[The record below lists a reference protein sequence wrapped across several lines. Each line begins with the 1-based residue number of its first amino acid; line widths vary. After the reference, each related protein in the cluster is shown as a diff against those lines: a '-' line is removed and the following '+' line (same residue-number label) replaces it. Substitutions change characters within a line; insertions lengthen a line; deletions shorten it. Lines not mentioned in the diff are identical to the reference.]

1 MRFLIALLG
10 DRLDSL
16 VAKNF
21 EHAAWYMIVDGETDE
36 GETTRNI
43 TPQDRQKMLR
53 EAASA
58 NVDAVIAG
66 KFSEHSRRL
75 IGTYKMGLIQVHGMT
90 GRMAMM
96 KAQTGELKQSGLAE
110 GEMKDEKEI
119 TLGAVKRPLLKA
131 KKPKMPFTN
140 PGYSSDSPRGH
151 HHIQQYGGRGH

>member
-10 DRLDSL
+10 DRLDSP

-36 GETTRNI
+36 GESIRNV
-43 TPQDRQKMLR
+43 TPQDRQQMLGR
-53 EAASA
+53 AATE

-66 KFSEHSRRL
+66 KFGEHSRRL
-75 IGTYKMGLIQVHGMT
+75 IGTYKMGLVQVHGMT

-96 KAQTGELKQSGLAE
+96 KAQTGELKQSGLAD
-110 GEMKDEKEI
+110 GEMKEEKGI
-119 TLGAVKRPLLKA
+119 TIGAVKRPLLKA
-131 KKPKMPFTN
+131 KKPKLPFTN

>member
-10 DRLDSL
+10 DQLDSL

-21 EHAAWYMIVDGETDE
+21 EHATWYMIVDGETDE
-36 GETTRNI
+36 GETTRNV
-43 TPQDRQKMLR
+43 TPHDRQEVLR
-53 EAASA
+53 KAASE

-66 KFSEHSRRL
+66 KFAEHSRKL
-75 IGTYKMGLIQVHGMT
+75 IGMYKMGLIQAHGMT

-96 KAQTGELKQSGLAE
+96 KAQSGELKQSGLAN
-110 GEMKDEKEI
+110 GEVKEEKGLSI
-119 TLGAVKRPLLKA
+119 GVVKRPLLKA

>member
-10 DRLDSL
+10 DQLDSP

-36 GETTRNI
+36 GESIRNV
-43 TPQDRQKMLR
+43 TPQDRQQMLGR
-53 EAASA
+53 AATE

-66 KFSEHSRRL
+66 KFGEHSRRL
-75 IGTYKMGLIQVHGMT
+75 IGTYKMGLVQVHGMT

-96 KAQTGELKQSGLAE
+96 KAQTGELKQSGLAD
-110 GEMKDEKEI
+110 GEMKEEKGI
-119 TLGAVKRPLLKA
+119 TIGAVKRPLLKA
-131 KKPKMPFTN
+131 KKPKLPFTN
-140 PGYSSDSPRGH
+140 PGYSSDSPRCH

>member
-10 DRLDSL
+10 DQLDSV

-21 EHAAWYMIVDGETDE
+21 EHATWYMIVDGKADKGGTM
-36 GETTRNI
+36 RNV
-43 TPQDRQKMLR
+43 TPHDRQEVLR
-53 EAASA
+53 KAASE

-66 KFSEHSRRL
+66 KFGEHSRKL
-75 IGTYKMGLIQVHGMT
+75 IGTYNIGLIQVHGMT

-96 KAQTGELKQSGLAE
+96 KAQSGELKQSGLAN
-110 GEMKDEKEI
+110 GEMKEEKGLSI
-119 TLGAVKRPLLKA
+119 GAVKRPLLKA

>member
-1 MRFLIALLG
+1 MRFLVALVG
-10 DRLDSL
+10 NQLDSL

-21 EHAAWYMIVDGETDE
+21 EHAAWYMIVDGKTDE
-36 GETTRNI
+36 GDASRSI
-43 TPQDRQKMLR
+43 TPHDRQRVLGKAVF
-53 EAASA
+53 E

-66 KFSEHSRRL
+66 KFGEHSRKL

-96 KAQTGELKQSGLAE
+96 KAQTGELKQSGLAN
-110 GEMKDEKEI
+110 GEVKEEKGI
-119 TLGAVKRPLLKA
+119 TIGAVKRPLLKA

-140 PGYSSDSPRGH
+140 PSYSSDSPRGH